1 MLVDPAMRKYLKSPN
16 NISDGVYVADVYTI
30 GTGCDVLKQGDVL
43 LAIDGLAINPYG
55 RYQDKKFGTLSFDNL
70 ITSKTAG
77 DAITFNVW
85 RDGKRQELTTTAK
98 RFNVSD
104 MLVPLYEFDTQ
115 PEYAII
121 GGCILQK
128 MTRSYLSDR
137 GENWQG
143 KVEPHLYN
151 YLVNEAF
158 KPTADRKDIV
168 ILSYCMPTN
177 INIGYHDLN
186 QLVVDKING
195 EKIRRMSDI
204 PAALA
209 AKPDSKFV
217 VIEFEMDKPAIVLDR
232 SQLEN
237 AGKTI
242 SQLYGIEKL
251 MNINK

>member
-1 MLVDPAMRKYLKSPN
+1 
-16 NISDGVYVADVYTI
+16 
-30 GTGCDVLKQGDVL
+30 
-43 LAIDGLAINPYG
+43 
-55 RYQDKKFGTLSFDNL
+55 
-70 ITSKTAG
+70 
-77 DAITFNVW
+77 
-85 RDGKRQELTTTAK
+85 
-98 RFNVSD
+98 
-104 MLVPLYEFDTQ
+104 
-115 PEYAII
+115 
-121 GGCILQK
+121 
-128 MTRSYLSDR
+128 
-137 GENWQG
+137 
-143 KVEPHLYN
+143 
-151 YLVNEAF
+151 
-158 KPTADRKDIV
+158 
-168 ILSYCMPTN
+168 MPTN